1 MISHKHKFLFIHV
14 PKTGGN
20 AVQSVLKEY
29 SENKIMTKR
38 DQDGIDRFGV
48 VDDANPLLRK
58 HSTMRDYISVYE
70 DDIKDYLK
78 FVVIRNPFDKI
89 VSHYFSP
96 HRWVS
101 KNPITKLV
109 KHFSLRDKLKNF
121 DVDAFSVWAA
131 EIKPLEHYLQ
141 LEREGFGVDEILR
154 FENLKRC

>member
-70 DDIKDYLK
+70 DETKDYLK

-101 KNPITKLV
+101 KIPM
-109 KHFSLRDKLKNF
+109 LRIERDFHWSFVQFPLK
-121 DVDAFSVWAA
+121 
-131 EIKPLEHYLQ
+131 
-141 LEREGFGVDEILR
+141 
-154 FENLKRC
+154 